1 VDPSGCDPSATGK
14 GSSSL
19 MSRSTGLFYEML
31 DELIADKDDLF
42 VPVVKKAVTAVD
54 DRNRLFLEII
64 SFRERHGRAPDK
76 ASRAPE
82 EMRLGVRLDAY
93 QRDPDKAAALRH
105 LDQYGLL
112 TAIESAQ
119 DAVPASLDDLIDS
132 GDDLLATPDDH
143 IFEFRVTPKPVPKA
157 ESDMIAERV
166 PCKDFDK
173 FAPIFDE
180 FIADIASG
188 VRLTVPTASTY
199 QIATGDMFILD
210 GQLAYIAAVGAWMTR
225 GDQKDAR
232 LRIVYD
238 NGTESD
244 HLLRSFGK
252 ALYRADNSRRVLSPA
267 AGPLFDGQPPP
278 VTGCIYVAKT
288 LSEDAALTDLK
299 YHVLKIGSTTGKAA
313 DRVVGASNDPTFLL
327 AEAQIVAEYETR
339 GVHPKKIEAL
349 LHRFFAAA
357 CINVHIP
364 DRFGRAVDPREWFFV
379 THDAVEQAVR
389 MIATK
394 SLHLYHYE
402 VSEDRIVPRSESDGS
417 SPLTAGGS

>member
-1 VDPSGCDPSATGK
+1 MLRSA
-14 GSSSL
+14 S
-19 MSRSTGLFYEML
+19 LFYDAL
-31 DELIADKDDLF
+31 DELIAAKDDLF
-42 VPVVKKAVTAVD
+42 VPELKKAASPAD
-54 DRNRLFLEII
+54 DQARLFIEIVA
-64 SFRERHGRAPDK
+64 FRERHGRAPD
-76 ASRAPE
+76 AGSRSPE
-82 EMRLGVRLDAY
+82 EMRLGVRLNAYRGDAGKAKSL
-93 QRDPDKAAALRH
+93 RD

-112 TAIESAQ
+112 KAAAAEAAPT
-119 DAVPASLDDLIDS
+119 SLDDLIAA
-132 GDDLLATPDDH
+132 GDDLLVTPDDH
-143 IFEFRVTPKPVPKA
+143 IFEFRATPTPVPKA

-188 VRLTVPTASTY
+188 VRLTVPTNSTY

-210 GQLAYIAAVGAWMTR
+210 GQLAYIADVGGWMTR

-267 AGPLFDGQPPP
+267 AGPLFDGQPAP

-288 LSEDAALTDLK
+288 LSEDSALTDLRH
-299 YHVLKIGSTTGKAA
+299 HVLKIGSTTGKAA
-313 DRVVGASNDPTFLL
+313 DRVSSARNDPTFLL
-327 AEAQIVAEYETR
+327 AEAEIVAEYETR
-339 GVHPKKIEAL
+339 GVHPKKIEGL
-349 LHRFFAAA
+349 LHRFFAGA

-379 THDAVEQAVR
+379 SSDAVEQAVR

-394 SLHLYHYE
+394 SLHLYRYE
-402 VSEDRIVPRSESDGS
+402 VSEDRIVPHSEPEGARPPSLGEV
-417 SPLTAGGS
+417 